1 MYWMVGCPPGGSAG
15 TSFCSGT
22 EISISRL
29 AMGISS
35 KISVVAAILS
45 ARPAPCRCRSD
56 RLDARLGDD
65 VAPFRHFILDSLA
78 HAVRPIGEN
87 LEPVVAKLLG
97 DRWRLENPD
106 RTGREQRN

>member
-29 AMGISS
+29 AMGISLQ
-35 KISVVAAILS
+35 ISVVAAIPS
-45 ARPAPCRCRSD
+45 ARPVTRPYRCRSD

-65 VAPFRHFILDSLA
+65 VAPFRHFVLDSLA

-87 LEPVVAKLLG
+87 LESIVAKLLG
-97 DRWRLENPD
+97 DLRSFEN
-106 RTGREQRN
+106 